1 MRNIFLFIRI
11 YFNFLFFLLLM
22 GIALFMLFN
31 YNRYHHTIYS
41 ATAGEITGQPIGDD
55 GLTVLLSGREWFDG
69 VLILLFGL
77 NHPLRYRG
85 QALDRFAFIPHERA
99 LGKAL
104 RQRLRLTSVRR
115 TDISSD
121 RSWKIGRHVFLGLL
135 LVQP

>member
-1 MRNIFLFIRI
+1 MIVLHERISNAAIFDR
-11 YFNFLFFLLLM
+11 
-22 GIALFMLFN
+22 
-31 YNRYHHTIYS
+31 
-41 ATAGEITGQPIGDD
+41 TAWEITGQPIGDD
-55 GLTVLLSGREWFDG
+55 GLAVLLSGREWFDG

-77 NHPLRYRG
+77 NHPFLDRG

-104 RQRLRLTSVRR
+104 RQYLRLTSVRR

-121 RSWKIGRHVFLGLL
+121 RSWKIGRHMFLGLL